1 MSEVA
6 MGTLYELNKSA
17 MRASKTLDIRE
28 TIKEKDRELFNFFAT
43 NKFAMLLCNEQKDYT
58 VFAMISNQSRENQVA
73 TAKEELYTC
82 LNNRGELLSFEKT
95 EDGIAFEIWLRINE
109 EIFVYYLFP
118 YNEAVLIC

>member
-58 VFAMISNQSRENQVA
+58 VFAMISNQSRESQVA

-82 LNNRGELLSFEKT
+82 LSNRGELLSFEKT

>member
-17 MRASKTLDIRE
+17 MRASKTLDIKK
-28 TIKEKDRELFNFFAT
+28 TIEEKDKELFNFFAT

-58 VFAMISNQSRENQVA
+58 VFAMISNQSREGQVA

-82 LNNRGELLSFEKT
+82 LSNRGELLSFEKT

>member
-28 TIKEKDRELFNFFAT
+28 TIKEQDRELFNFFAT

-82 LNNRGELLSFEKT
+82 LSNRGELLSFEKT
-95 EDGIAFEIWLRINE
+95 EDEIAFEIWLRINE

>member
-28 TIKEKDRELFNFFAT
+28 TIKEQDKELFNFFAT

-82 LNNRGELLSFEKT
+82 LSNRGELLSFEKT

>member
-17 MRASKTLDIRE
+17 MRASKTLDIKK
-28 TIKEKDRELFNFFAT
+28 TIKEKDKELFNFFAT

-58 VFAMISNQSRENQVA
+58 VFAMISNQSRESQVA

>member
-6 MGTLYELNKSA
+6 MGTLYELNKNA
-17 MRASKTLDIRE
+17 MRASKTLDIKK
-28 TIKEKDRELFNFFAT
+28 TIKEKDKELFNFFAT

-82 LNNRGELLSFEKT
+82 LSNRGKLLSFEKT

>member
-17 MRASKTLDIRE
+17 MRASKTLDIKK
-28 TIKEKDRELFNFFAT
+28 TIKEKDKELFNFFAT

-58 VFAMISNQSRENQVA
+58 VFAMISNQSRESQVA

-109 EIFVYYLFP
+109 EIFVYYLIP

>member
-17 MRASKTLDIRE
+17 MRASKTLDIKK
-28 TIKEKDRELFNFFAT
+28 TIEEKDKELFNFFAT

-58 VFAMISNQSRENQVA
+58 VFAMISNQSRKNQVA

-95 EDGIAFEIWLRINE
+95 EDGIAFEIWLRINK

>member
-17 MRASKTLDIRE
+17 MRASKTLDIKK
-28 TIKEKDRELFNFFAT
+28 TIEEKDKELFNFFAT

-82 LNNRGELLSFEKT
+82 LSNRGELLSFEKT

>member
-28 TIKEKDRELFNFFAT
+28 TIKEKDKELFNFFAT

>member
-17 MRASKTLDIRE
+17 MRASKTLDIKKIIE
-28 TIKEKDRELFNFFAT
+28 EKDKELFNFFAT

-58 VFAMISNQSRENQVA
+58 VFAMISNQSRESQVA

-82 LNNRGELLSFEKT
+82 LSNRGELLSFEKT

>member
-17 MRASKTLDIRE
+17 MRASKTLDIKK
-28 TIKEKDRELFNFFAT
+28 TIKEKDKELFNFFAT

-82 LNNRGELLSFEKT
+82 LSNRGELLSFEKT
-95 EDGIAFEIWLRINE
+95 EDGISFEIWLRINE

>member
-17 MRASKTLDIRE
+17 MRASKTLDIKK
-28 TIKEKDRELFNFFAT
+28 TIKEKDKELFNFFAT

-58 VFAMISNQSRENQVA
+58 VFAMISNQSRESQVA

-82 LNNRGELLSFEKT
+82 LSNRGELLSFEKT

>member
-17 MRASKTLDIRE
+17 MRASKTLDIKK
-28 TIKEKDRELFNFFAT
+28 TIKEKDKELFNFFAT

-58 VFAMISNQSRENQVA
+58 VFAMISNQSREGQVA

-82 LNNRGELLSFEKT
+82 LSNRGELLSFEKT

>member
-28 TIKEKDRELFNFFAT
+28 TIKEKDKELFNFFAT

-82 LNNRGELLSFEKT
+82 LSNRGELLSFEKT
-95 EDGIAFEIWLRINE
+95 EDEIAFEIWLRINE

>member
-58 VFAMISNQSRENQVA
+58 VFAMISNQSRESQVA
-73 TAKEELYTC
+73 IAKEELYTC
-82 LNNRGELLSFEKT
+82 LSNRGELLSFEKT

>member
-82 LNNRGELLSFEKT
+82 LSNRGELLSFEKT

>member
-17 MRASKTLDIRE
+17 MRASKTLDIKKI
-28 TIKEKDRELFNFFAT
+28 IKEKDKELFNFFAT
-43 NKFAMLLCNEQKDYT
+43 NKFVMLLCNEQKDYT
-58 VFAMISNQSRENQVA
+58 VFAMISNQSRESQVA

-82 LNNRGELLSFEKT
+82 LSNRGELLSFEKT

>member
-17 MRASKTLDIRE
+17 MRASKTLDIKK
-28 TIKEKDRELFNFFAT
+28 TIKEKDKELFNFFAT
-43 NKFAMLLCNEQKDYT
+43 NKFVMLLCNEQKDYT
-58 VFAMISNQSRENQVA
+58 VFAMISNQSRESQVA

-82 LNNRGELLSFEKT
+82 LSNRGELLSFEKT

>member
-17 MRASKTLDIRE
+17 MRASKTLDIKK
-28 TIKEKDRELFNFFAT
+28 TIKEKDKELFNFFAT

-82 LNNRGELLSFEKT
+82 LSNRGELLSFEKT

>member
-17 MRASKTLDIRE
+17 MRASKTLDIKK
-28 TIKEKDRELFNFFAT
+28 TIREKDKELFNFFAT

-58 VFAMISNQSRENQVA
+58 VFAMISNQSRESQVA

-82 LNNRGELLSFEKT
+82 LSNRGELLSFEKT

>member
-28 TIKEKDRELFNFFAT
+28 TIKEKDKELFNFFAI

-82 LNNRGELLSFEKT
+82 LSNRGELLSFEKT

>member
-6 MGTLYELNKSA
+6 MGTLYDLNKSA

-58 VFAMISNQSRENQVA
+58 VFAMISSHGREKQVA

-82 LNNRGELLSFEKT
+82 LSNRGELLSFEKT

-118 YNEAVLIC
+118 YNEAVLVC

>member
-28 TIKEKDRELFNFFAT
+28 TIKEKDKELFNFFAT

-82 LNNRGELLSFEKT
+82 LSNRGELLSFEKT
-95 EDGIAFEIWLRINE
+95 EDGIAFEIWLRVNE

>member
-28 TIKEKDRELFNFFAT
+28 TIKEKDKELFNFFAT

-82 LNNRGELLSFEKT
+82 LSNRGELLSFEKT
-95 EDGIAFEIWLRINE
+95 EDGISFEIWLRINE

>member
-28 TIKEKDRELFNFFAT
+28 TIKEKDKELFNFFAT

-82 LNNRGELLSFEKT
+82 LSNRGELLSFEKT